1 VAISP
6 EKLTL
11 VYSIS
16 FISTCCLLMMGVI
29 FGVVHTDISC
39 ASAALL
45 LLGYLQCVS
54 MLSAILPLPC
64 GKMAE

>member
-39 ASAALL
+39 SSAALL
-45 LLGYLQCVS
+45 GYL
-54 MLSAILPLPC
+54 
-64 GKMAE
+64 